1 MWIFKG
7 ALIGQLQEKVKGQ
20 DVWMPQKFLL
30 EPEMSFFSSN
40 LLLKGPINI
49 IEETH
54 LDKSGISK
62 FLLSYKSA
70 RVVSRPLD

>member
-1 MWIFKG
+1 M
-7 ALIGQLQEKVKGQ
+7 GQLPEKVEGQ
-20 DVWMPQKFLL
+20 DVWMPQKLIL
-30 EPEMSFFSSN
+30 ELEMSFFSSN
-40 LLLKGPINI
+40 LLLKGPLNI

>member
-1 MWIFKG
+1 
-7 ALIGQLQEKVKGQ
+7 
-20 DVWMPQKFLL
+20 MPQKFLL
-30 EPEMSFFSSN
+30 ELEMSFFFST
-40 LLLKGPINI
+40 LLLKGQIYI

-70 RVVSRPLD
+70 RVVSKPLE

>member
-1 MWIFKG
+1 
-7 ALIGQLQEKVKGQ
+7 
-20 DVWMPQKFLL
+20 MPQKFLL

-70 RVVSRPLD
+70 RVVSKPLE